1 MCIRDRCWVC
11 LGVGG
16 VAGQGVDGAAPIGD
30 EQLGGYD
37 QRMRIEELRQL
48 NQLELQ
54 RGEIQQGNYL
64 REKSLLERQEAAE
77 EKKYARVDQE
87 EDRLRRLA
95 DIENQT
101 QEQAHERAMQQDRE
115 RDRAQLVS
123 DARGDERKQRAIE
136 RRAEIEAAAA
146 EENHRR

>member
-1 MCIRDRCWVC
+1 MPRVVLDVDADTSRARREVAELRGDIERLGGRQ
-11 LGVGG
+11 GVGG
-16 VAGQGVDGAAPIGD
+16 VAGQGVAGAAPIGD

-115 RDRAQLVS
+115 RCLLYTSPSPRDS
-123 DARGDERKQRAIE
+123 
-136 RRAEIEAAAA
+136 
-146 EENHRR
+146 